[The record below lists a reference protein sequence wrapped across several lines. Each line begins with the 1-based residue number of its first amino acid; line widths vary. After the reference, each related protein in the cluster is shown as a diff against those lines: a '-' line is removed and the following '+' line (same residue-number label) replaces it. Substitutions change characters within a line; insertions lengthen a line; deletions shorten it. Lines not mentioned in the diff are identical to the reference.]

1 MLNEII
7 VAGRKLELED
17 VHFMEDNAFV
27 SLVFDTAGR
36 IIFANSYFCQLSGFG
51 SEEITGKVLF
61 RATDEALCSSVLSA
75 INIILLTGET
85 WHGEIYQPKKN
96 GEQLWLDARLT
107 PRKDEHGE
115 VFAFVM
121 LGFDIT
127 RHMTIREKLHYRAHN
142 DALTRTLNRQGYFI
156 RSRKKIRA
164 ARAHGAHTFVA
175 ILDLDNFKIIND
187 DLGHAAGDEVL
198 RCFISRVKNC
208 ISQDTLLGRL
218 GGDEFA
224 LTFIEGIDEPDGR
237 QLLQHIVEETRQP
250 MTITSQPRPVGL
262 SVSIGVARYPEH
274 GPNFSSVLKAADTA
288 LYKVKAQGGDDFI
301 NYQVIAVTDPG
312 GIISTTSADI

>member
-1 MLNEII
+1 MLLEK
-7 VAGRKLELED
+7 KLELED
-17 VHFMEDNAFV
+17 VHFMEENAFV

-36 IIFANSYFCQLSGFG
+36 IIFANRYFCQLSGF
-51 SEEITGKVLF
+51 SSDEIKGKVLF
-61 RATDEALCSSVLSA
+61 QATDEASSSSVLTA

-85 WHGEIYQPKKN
+85 WHGEIYQPTKN
-96 GEQLWLDARLT
+96 GEQLWIDARLT
-107 PRKDEHGE
+107 PRKDEQGE

-156 RSRKKIRA
+156 RSRKKNPCQPERMAPTHSWRFLIWI
-164 ARAHGAHTFVA
+164 TSK
-175 ILDLDNFKIIND
+175 NIND

-250 MTITSQPRPVGL
+250 MTITSQAQPVGL

-301 NYQVIAVTDPG
+301 NYQVTGVTEPG
-312 GIISTTSADI
+312 GIISTLEC

>member
-156 RSRKKIRA
+156 RSRKKSVPPERMA
-164 ARAHGAHTFVA
+164 P
-175 ILDLDNFKIIND
+175 ILSWRFWIW
-187 DLGHAAGDEVL
+187 
-198 RCFISRVKNC
+198 
-208 ISQDTLLGRL
+208 
-218 GGDEFA
+218 
-224 LTFIEGIDEPDGR
+224 
-237 QLLQHIVEETRQP
+237 
-250 MTITSQPRPVGL
+250 
-262 SVSIGVARYPEH
+262 
-274 GPNFSSVLKAADTA
+274 
-288 LYKVKAQGGDDFI
+288 
-301 NYQVIAVTDPG
+301 
-312 GIISTTSADI
+312 IISKISMMTWGMLPAMRCCAVLLAG

>member
-7 VAGRKLELED
+7 VAGRKLELEN

-27 SLVFDTAGR
+27 SLVFDTAGH
-36 IIFANSYFCQLSGFG
+36 IIYASNYFCQLSGFG
-51 SEEITGKVLF
+51 SDEITGKVLF
-61 RATDEALCSSVLSA
+61 QATDEIVSSSVLTA
-75 INIILLTGET
+75 INMILLTGEN
-85 WHGEIYQPKKN
+85 WHGEIYQQKKN

-107 PRKDEHGE
+107 PRRDERGE

-121 LGFDIT
+121 LAFDIT

-142 DALTRTLNRQGYFI
+142 DALTKTLNRQGYYI

-164 ARAHGAHTFVA
+164 AKAHGADTYVA
-175 ILDLDNFKIIND
+175 ILDLDNFKNIND
-187 DLGHAAGDEVL
+187 YLGHAAGDEVL

-237 QLLQHIVEETRQP
+237 QLLQHIVEQTRQP
-250 MTITSQPRPVGL
+250 MKIAAQAQPVGL

-301 NYQVIAVTDPG
+301 NYQVTGLTEPG
-312 GIISTTSADI
+312 GIISTLGC